1 MDAKKILKDVFGYKD
16 FRDKQQIIIETI
28 LARQNVI
35 VLMSTGAGKSICYQ
49 IPALLF
55 SGITIVISPLISLM
69 IDQVTTLVEYGVS
82 AVYLA
87 SNISKEDEER
97 ILNKIL
103 KNEIKLLYITPERLT
118 TLKYLNILNEI
129 EISLFAIDEAHC
141 ISHWGHDFR
150 PEYQKLSIITEKF
163 PFVPRIALSAT
174 IDSLTL
180 KDIMHFLKLDNA
192 QIFTGS
198 LLKENFIYI
207 AYEKNNGKKQLLDFV
222 SKYKNLSGI
231 IYCNLRSKVDDI
243 CNFLTSKGFLAR
255 SYHAGLDNI
264 VRKQNYNDFLQNRCY
279 IMVATVAFGL
289 GIDKPDIRY
298 VYHFDM
304 PKSIEG
310 FYQESGRAGR
320 DGLYAYSV
328 VSFGFKD
335 ILELGRLINQSEMS
349 QLKKAHELSKLR
361 KMIKYCELSVCRR
374 KSLINFLENNDNEHL
389 ECGKCDN
396 CISSY
401 EVIDI
406 SIIVQKILSCIYRA
420 QEQVST
426 TVLIDILKGK
436 ASLDV
441 QIHRYNRLSTF
452 GLCSE
457 ITIKELRRII
467 RYLYSHDIID
477 IDFTTGFLKLNI
489 HSHDMLKNKH
499 SLLQIRFLRKDTGK
513 ILKLQN
519 QLLLTETERQLYY
532 KLIKWVRETSFNNQI
547 SQHAILS
554 EKSIYDLV
562 QKKPKSLSELQG
574 IHGMGYSKL
583 SKYGEQILNLMGQ
596 TTH

>member
-1 MDAKKILKDVFGYKD
+1 MNAKRILNDVFGYKE
-16 FRDKQQIIIETI
+16 FRDKQQVIIEKI
-28 LARQNVI
+28 LDKRNVI

-55 SGITIVISPLISLM
+55 SGLTVVVSPLISLM
-69 IDQVTTLVEYGVS
+69 VDQVTTLVEYGVP
-82 AVYLA
+82 AAYLA
-87 SNISKEDEER
+87 SNISKDEEEN
-97 ILNKIL
+97 ILIKVV

-118 TLKYLNILNEI
+118 TSKYLNILHKI

-150 PEYQKLSIITEKF
+150 PEYQKLSVIAEKF
-163 PFVPRIALSAT
+163 PLVPRLALSAT
-174 IDSLTL
+174 IDNLTL
-180 KDIMHFLKLDNA
+180 KDIMYFLKLDDA
-192 QIFTGS
+192 YIFTGS
-198 LLKENFIYI
+198 LLKDNFIYI

-231 IYCNLRSKVDDI
+231 IYCNLRSKVDDV
-243 CNFLTSKGFLAR
+243 CKFLSREGFLVR
-255 SYHAGLDNI
+255 SYHAGLDNM

-349 QLKKAHELSKLR
+349 QLKKAHELSKLK
-361 KMIKYCELSVCRR
+361 KMLKYCELSSCRR
-374 KSLINFLENNDNEHL
+374 KSLINFLENNDNEYL

-420 QEQVST
+420 NEQICT

-436 ASLDV
+436 FSLDV
-441 QIHRYNRLSTF
+441 QVYGYNKLSTF

-457 ITIKELRRII
+457 ITIKELRRIV

-477 IDFTTGFLKLNI
+477 IDFRTGFLKLNI
-489 HSHDMLKNKH
+489 SSRAMLKNKQ
-499 SLLQIRFLRKDTGK
+499 SMLQIRFLRKEANK
-513 ILKLQN
+513 MLKLQN
-519 QLLLTETERQLYY
+519 QLLLTEEERQLYY
-532 KLIKWVRETSFNNQI
+532 KLIKWVKETSFANQV
-547 SQHAILS
+547 SQHAIFS
-554 EKSIYDLV
+554 ERSIYDLV
-562 QKKPKSLSELQG
+562 QKKPKSLAELQD
-574 IHGMGYSKL
+574 IHGIGYSKL
-583 SKYGEQILNLMGQ
+583 LKYGEQILSIMKN
-596 TTH
+596 